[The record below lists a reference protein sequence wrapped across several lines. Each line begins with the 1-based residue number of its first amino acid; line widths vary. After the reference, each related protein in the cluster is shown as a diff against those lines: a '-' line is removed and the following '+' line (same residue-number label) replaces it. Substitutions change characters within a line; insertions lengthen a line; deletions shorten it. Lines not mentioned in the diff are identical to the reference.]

1 MVFTPYYRR
10 KRKKEEKRGWKRM
23 EEETGGRGWLCALGA
38 EHVETTMAQKRAQEE
53 GADGAGRGPQMMM
66 VEAG

>member
-1 MVFTPYYRR
+1 MGEDGRGGKRR
-10 KRKKEEKRGWKRM
+10 KEEAGGDRGRLRKIGK
-23 EEETGGRGWLCALGA
+23 RGWLCALGA

>member
-1 MVFTPYYRR
+1 
-10 KRKKEEKRGWKRM
+10 M
-23 EEETGGRGWLCALGA
+23 EEEGRGRRGWLCALGA

>member
-1 MVFTPYYRR
+1 MEADGKRR
-10 KRKKEEKRGWKRM
+10 QAEAGGNRGRPRKIGKRS
-23 EEETGGRGWLCALGA
+23 WLCALGA
-38 EHVETTMAQKRAQEE
+38 EHVDTTMAQKRAQEE

>member
-1 MVFTPYYRR
+1 
-10 KRKKEEKRGWKRM
+10 M
-23 EEETGGRGWLCALGA
+23 EEEAGGRGWLCALGA

-53 GADGAGRGPQMMM
+53 GAHGAGRGPQMMM